1 MPYESDIPS
10 HYPLVRRLM
19 RRLDKST
26 DAAGEL
32 EAHAS
37 RLPRSLIPFD
47 HWRMLVLNECDST
60 TAIVLVTQTQPYR
73 YTALAFK
80 ADCVQHLLGM
90 LEEKYPESLDELV
103 LFLGENPDR
112 AIGLLMTKH
121 HLEPILTVTE
131 NSLAM
136 ARFSAAEAVESLG
149 LQPVV
154 GIRPEVLNEMVEL
167 IARAGAAQY
176 FMGDIDERDS
186 QLKPLIQEAT
196 RKPTANEVSYLLN
209 L

>member
-19 RRLDKST
+19 RRLDEST

-32 EAHAS
+32 EAHVS
-37 RLPRSLIPFD
+37 RLPRSLMSFD
-47 HWRMLVLNECDST
+47 HWRMRVLNECDST
-60 TAIVLVTQTQPYR
+60 TAIVLVTQTHPYK
-73 YTALAFK
+73 YTALAFN
-80 ADCVQHLLGM
+80 AGCVQHLLGM

-103 LFLGENPDR
+103 LFLGENPDK
-112 AIGLLMTKH
+112 AIGMLMTEH

-131 NSLAM
+131 NSLAI
-136 ARFSAAEAVESLG
+136 ARLSAAEAVESMG

-154 GIRPEVLNEMVEL
+154 GIRPEVINEMVEL

-186 QLKPLIQEAT
+186 QLNPLIQQAT
-196 RKPTANEVSYLLN
+196 SMPSPNEVGYLLN